1 MLLQCSC
8 LSSQGTLCG
17 SRLVSTDPE
26 SQYIGFHRAE
36 EGFCP
41 EFCLIFRQF
50 LTLFDVKTNPWGG
63 VCVCVCTC
71 ACPKQYPSI
80 TAEFLPSFTV
90 SAVDP
95 PGSSVHGI
103 LQPRILE
110 WVAIPFCRNLLDPGI
125 KHWSPV
131 LQADSLLA
139 EPPRKLL
146 SNNL

>member
-50 LTLFDVKTNPWGG
+50 LTLFDVKTNPWGC

-71 ACPKQYPSI
+71 ACVCVCVCTHLWWTLCNPKNCSPSG
-80 TAEFLPSFTV
+80 FC
-90 SAVDP
+90 
-95 PGSSVHGI
+95 VHGI
-103 LQPRILE
+103 FQARKLE
-110 WVAIPFCRNLLDPGI
+110 WVAISTSRG
-125 KHWSPV
+125 SS
-131 LQADSLLA
+131 Q
-139 EPPRKLL
+139 PRGRTHVSCIGKRILYH
-146 SNNL
+146 